1 MNALRIVLAS
11 ISFLVSSLVSM
22 DLDSLHA
29 KEKSRQPNIILVM
42 TDDQGYWDTEIS
54 GNPKIETP
62 TIKKLAAEGVTF
74 TRFYANM
81 VCAPTRAGLMTGR
94 HYLRTGLYNT
104 RFGGDTLGPNETTI
118 AQVLQKAGYK
128 TGLFGKWHLGRY
140 AQYQP
145 QRRGFDHFFGHYH
158 GHIERYTNPD
168 QVVVNGTPVETR
180 GYVTDLFTDTAID
193 FIRRNQQQPFF
204 CYLAYNA
211 PHSPFLLDTSHF
223 GQPEGDKLI
232 EKYLAKGLPLREARI
247 YAMIER
253 IDQNLSRLLQTVHDL
268 KLDQE
273 TVVIYTSDN
282 GGVSRGFKAGLKG
295 SKASA
300 YEGGTRVPFVVRWTD
315 HFPAGKTTDAMVAQT
330 DLFPTFCQLAG
341 VPVPS
346 DLKLDGKSILSLM
359 EQGGGKSPHQ
369 YLYHTWDRYTPNP
382 FHRWSI
388 HGPRFKLVGH
398 DPQGKKEKEGEPQGQ
413 LYDLQADPGETK
425 NVASQYPE
433 KVSELRGEFLR
444 WFQDVTDGQVYQ
456 PAAIPVGDE
465 QEPEVEL
472 QPSWAILKGD
482 DLEYSFDGY
491 DWDTIDNWKTNSDT
505 ATWQLDVQKP
515 GRYVVELSYGFRAEP
530 LETGKLQV
538 AVGDQKLGCELPM
551 STSQNVF
558 LKQLVGTL
566 DLKAGKQTLRV
577 QAADS
582 GGIPGLR
589 LNSIWLKSLS
599 IE

>member
-1 MNALRIVLAS
+1 MNPRRIILS
-11 ISFLVSSLVSM
+11 LIFLFACCLLCLDGQSLQ
-22 DLDSLHA
+22 A
-29 KEKSRQPNIILVM
+29 NEKTRQPNIILVM
-42 TDDQGYWDTEIS
+42 TDDQGYWDTEIA
-54 GNPKIETP
+54 GNPDIETP
-62 TIKKLAAEGVTF
+62 TIKRLASQGVTF

-104 RFGGDTLGPNETTI
+104 RFGGDTLGQSETTI

-145 QRRGFDHFFGHYH
+145 HRRGFDHFFGHYH

-168 QVVVNGTPVETR
+168 QVVVNGESVETR
-180 GYVTDLFTDTAID
+180 GYVTDLFTDAAID
-193 FIRRNQQQPFF
+193 FIQRNQEQPFF

-223 GQPEGDKLI
+223 GHPEGDKLI

-253 IDQNLSRLLQTVHDL
+253 IDQNLNRLLQTVHDL
-268 KLDQE
+268 KLDEQ
-273 TVVIYTSDN
+273 TVVIFTSDN

-341 VPVPS
+341 VPIPD
-346 DLKLDGKSILSLM
+346 DLKLDGKSILPLM
-359 EQGGGKSPHQ
+359 VQGEGKSPHQ

-388 HGPRFKLVGH
+388 HGLRFKLVGH
-398 DPQGKKEKEGEPQGQ
+398 DPQGKKKKEGEPQGQ
-413 LYDLQADPGETK
+413 LYDLQADPGETN
-425 NVASQYPE
+425 NVAKQYPE

-444 WFQDVTDGQVYQ
+444 WFQDVTAGQVYQ

-465 QEPEVEL
+465 QELEVEL
-472 QPSWAILKGD
+472 QPSWAVLKGD

-491 DWDTIDNWKTNSDT
+491 DWDTIDNWKSNSDT
-505 ATWQLDVQKP
+505 ATWQLEVQKP
-515 GRYVVELSYGFRAEP
+515 GRYAVELSYGYRAEP
-530 LETGKLQV
+530 ELPGKLQI
-538 AVGDQKLGCELPM
+538 AVGDQKLDCKLPM

-558 LKQLVGTL
+558 LKTDVGTL
-566 DLKAGKQTLRV
+566 DLKQGRQLLTVRAV
-577 QAADS
+577 QPE
-582 GGIPGLR
+582 GIQGLR
-589 LNSIWLKSLS
+589 LNSLWLKSL
-599 IE
+599 E

>member
-1 MNALRIVLAS
+1 MNGQRLCLTSLLLIVCC
-11 ISFLVSSLVSM
+11 LVS
-22 DLDSLHA
+22 DRAQSLHA
-29 KEKSRQPNIILVM
+29 NEKSRQPNIILVM
-42 TDDQGYWDTEIS
+42 TDDQGYWDTEIA
-54 GNPKIETP
+54 GNPDIETP
-62 TIKKLAAEGVTF
+62 TIKRLASQGVTF

-104 RFGGDTLGPNETTI
+104 RFGGDTLGQSEMTI

-145 QRRGFDHFFGHYH
+145 HRRGFDHFFGHYH

-168 QVVVNGTPVETR
+168 QVVVNGEPVETR
-180 GYVTDLFTDTAID
+180 GYVTDLFTDAAID
-193 FIRRNQQQPFF
+193 FIQRNQEQPFF
-204 CYLAYNA
+204 CYLAFNA

-253 IDQNLSRLLQTVHDL
+253 IDQNLNRLLQTVHDL
-268 KLDQE
+268 KLDEE
-273 TVVIYTSDN
+273 TVVIFTSDN

-341 VPVPS
+341 VPVPG

-359 EQGGGKSPHQ
+359 EQGEGKSPHQ

-398 DPQGKKEKEGEPQGQ
+398 DPQGKKKKEGEPQGQ
-413 LYDLQADPGETK
+413 LYDLQADPGETN
-425 NVASQYPE
+425 NVAKQYPE

-444 WFQDVTDGQVYQ
+444 WFQDVTAGQVYQ
-456 PAAIPVGDE
+456 PAAIPIGDE
-465 QEPEVEL
+465 QELEVEL
-472 QPSWAILKGD
+472 QPSWAVLKGN

-491 DWDTIDNWKTNSDT
+491 DWDTIDNWKSNSDT
-505 ATWQLDVQKP
+505 ATWQLEVQKP
-515 GRYVVELSYGFRAEP
+515 GRYAVELSYGFRAEP
-530 LETGKLQV
+530 EVPGKLQI
-538 AVGDQKLGCELPM
+538 AVGDQKLDCELPM

-558 LKQLVGTL
+558 LKTDVGTL
-566 DLKAGKQTLRV
+566 DLKQGRQLLTVRAV
-577 QAADS
+577 QPE
-582 GGIPGLR
+582 GIKGLR
-589 LNSIWLKSLS
+589 LNSLWLKSL
-599 IE
+599 E